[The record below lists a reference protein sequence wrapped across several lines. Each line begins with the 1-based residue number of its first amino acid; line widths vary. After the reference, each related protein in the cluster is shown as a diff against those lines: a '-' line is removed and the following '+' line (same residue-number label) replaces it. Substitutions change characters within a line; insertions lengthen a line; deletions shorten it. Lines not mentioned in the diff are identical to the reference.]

1 MTSSI
6 FSEEKAKLKKE
17 LVAYLKLKV
26 IPGAVKTEP
35 KERLEDGTIKMG
47 VKGKAEKGEANRCL
61 TQYLAKEFSVDKTEI
76 SIISGQASRGK
87 LIRIKKK

>member
-6 FSEEKAKLKKE
+6 FSEAKAKFEKE
-17 LVAYLKLKV
+17 SVAYLQLKI
-26 IPGAVKTEP
+26 IPGASKTEP
-35 KERLEDGTIKMG
+35 RERLDDGTIKMS
-47 VKGKAEKGEANRCL
+47 VRGKAEKGEANRCL
-61 TQYLAKEFSVDKTEI
+61 TQFLAKEFSVDKTEI